1 MQERHVSF
9 EQVTDII
16 AFRIVT
22 PTDADCSAALGLIH
36 RKWKMVPGR
45 FKDYI
50 STPKRNGSKSLH
62 TTIMHQQNM
71 RIEIKIRSRPMP
83 EQSEYGQA
91 AHRASKPGRRGP
103 SGPAGWVRGRSE
115 KL

>member
-1 MQERHVSF
+1 MSGREKHPYSIWRKMQERHVSF

-22 PTDADCSAALGLIH
+22 PTDADCYAALGLLH

-50 STPKRNGSKSLH
+50 STPKRNGYKSLH

-71 RIEIKIRSRPMP
+71 RIEIQIRSLGM
-83 EQSEYGQA
+83 
-91 AHRASKPGRRGP
+91 HRALG
-103 SGPAGWVRGRSE
+103 
-115 KL
+115 L